1 MKKLSKITIC
11 LFMILSFLFVE
22 NVRAEDD
29 IQAIENMITKSGGKE
44 ECPSNSYV
52 CLMGLSAVR
61 ITYYEDGKA
70 KEGYNVFNTKNM
82 SEKKWS
88 NWLNNSGVG
97 QIKTTR
103 YGTGVNHRIYG
114 DIVNAGDWRLNTKSK
129 QNKFY
134 KGVKKGIQKLDQWV
148 IEIINK
154 HTGQNFTSSSDEN
167 LKNYISNS
175 KVYFVIEPLYFF
187 KVQDLKT
194 ADEVGFGQRTT
205 PVFRRYLYT
214 ANQIGKELVSQTS
227 RCKSAG
233 YGVSKCE
240 KVYSDRSD
248 HPHTKKIATNMRL
261 KKAQIELSKGVSK
274 KTYKMKDLVEQK
286 EKTGLGVGVIKL
298 KYGTVKTGTPD
309 YVCYP
314 KTEYCDQDTYS
325 ITEGVSYTKYTD
337 SNGATCTNGNYSQ
350 SEYGVVTFLEK
361 NQFCHVYCTKDIEF
375 NIPKSYNG
383 AFKTPWATANFNDN
397 FTITKTGN
405 YDCKVDFEYYY
416 GDSTNPAWLKKTAL
430 AVYGDKARIT
440 RAQALLAQNLENVRS
455 TRDTVCPGKDLETCA
470 IEATGR
476 ACPTTSCV
484 SGSCDFSEINTCVNS
499 FGTNADG
506 SINFND
512 DPNRYMA
519 FHYAAWVNN
528 WNAIKESYAEC
539 ANYAPNNE
547 TMKSIFPEN
556 EINVTDTDGNTYNLK
571 PDGEVD
577 CTGDCDPLYVVDYG
591 LKNEDGTPNYII
603 QKLPGSAAMT
613 QKSTKDSSGKSYPL
627 EDKAQATL
635 AKTVGLCQYWNGVDG
650 ATTGIGYD
658 SICLLKRFYE
668 SRIESRGSFSINVD
682 YTYKPTKNYKA
693 DFNKNFE
700 LTPSSDESM
709 DYNSFSNQATKY
721 FASGSD
727 NICKWDNSKFNNIFG
742 KNTGDNQDNNQG
754 NANKITFNLGADSD
768 AAKCKFTNTT
778 IEMKKTLSNETC
790 ACPSNTVHAGT
801 NAYYWINNDLLTNTG
816 VIEKFKEGATCA
828 EAISMVCRDSS
839 LNSDSNGYEEPT
851 DLNGEPIT
859 DCLIS
864 GIKYQDCVSNGS
876 KTYKCQITNKYGNTA
891 TSYIDADVY
900 EAAKKQGVEIDKKD
914 EMNKL
919 ANKVCS
925 SKYGTCDD
933 NNDKKFIYRT
943 VQLNSGSDIK
953 SDKKI
958 SFPGVKGIGRT
969 PGLNWSDNDIE
980 TVLKTDNA
988 NYSGTPMYTIILNHD
1003 TIKHVRDY
1011 NKSHTYDD
1019 VENLKCGST
1028 DSTTSACVSNFVHDE
1043 QYGIQKSRSKCG
1055 NVTSDPNS
1063 FYSTGCVNYY
1073 GRSS

>member
-11 LFMILSFLFVE
+11 LFMILSFLFVG
-22 NVRAEDD
+22 NVKAEDD
-29 IQAIENMITKSGGKE
+29 IQTIENMITKSGGKE

-61 ITYYEDGKA
+61 ITYYENGKA
-70 KEGYNVFNTKNM
+70 YEGYNVFNTKNM
-82 SEKKWS
+82 SEEKW
-88 NWLNNSGVG
+88 NKWLNNSGVS

-154 HTGQNFTSSSDEN
+154 HTGQTFTSSSDEN
-167 LKNYISNS
+167 LKNYISSS

-227 RCKSAG
+227 SCKSAG

-240 KVYSDRSD
+240 KVYSDRSN

-261 KKAQIELSKGVSK
+261 KKAQIGLKKGASKNP
-274 KTYKMKDLVEQK
+274 YRMKDLVEY
-286 EKTGLGVGVIKL
+286 EETTGLGVGVIKL
-298 KYGTVKTGTPD
+298 KYKGGGETSKSPA
-309 YVCYP
+309 YVCYAKNEGCEP
-314 KTEYCDQDTYS
+314 DTYS
-325 ITEGVSYTKYTD
+325 ITSDVSDNETYDDTGV
-337 SNGATCTNGNYSQ
+337 TCTNGNYSQ
-350 SEYGVVTFLEK
+350 SEYGVVTFLED
-361 NQFCHVYCTKDIEF
+361 NEFCHVYCTKDIEF

-397 FTITKTGN
+397 FTITKTGS

-416 GDSTNPAWLKKTAL
+416 GDSTNPAWLKDV
-430 AVYGDKARIT
+430 AVATYGKSNRIT
-440 RAQALLAQNLENVRS
+440 RAQALLAQTLDNTRN
-455 TRDTVCPGKDLETCA
+455 TRDILCGSGTKLADCA
-470 IEATGR
+470 KTAISA
-476 ACPTTSCV
+476 ACPWANGDLNSCYNAVISENNKNEKGEFYYQYTTAGGYV
-484 SGSCDFSEINTCVNS
+484 
-499 FGTNADG
+499 
-506 SINFND
+506 
-512 DPNRYMA
+512 
-519 FHYAAWVNN
+519 FHYWSFLNTWKRV
-528 WNAIKESYAEC
+528 KDSYAEC
-539 ANYAPNNE
+539 ANYIPDE
-547 TMKSIFPEN
+547 GKIFPKN
-556 EINVTDTDGNTYNLK
+556 EIEVKDTDGNTYNLK
-571 PDGEVD
+571 PEGTVD
-577 CTGDCDPLYVVDYG
+577 CTGDCDNLHIVDYG
-591 LKNEDGTPNYII
+591 NGKYVTQP
-603 QKLPGSAAMT
+603 LPGNAELT
-613 QKSTKDSSGKSYPL
+613 KNNTKDALTGKTFEFGDNSL
-627 EDKAQATL
+627 QDVL
-635 AKTVGLCQYWNGVDG
+635 
-650 ATTGIGYD
+650 ATTPYGNCSNWVGNDGITKGQGYN

-668 SRIESRGSFSINVD
+668 YYIESRGSFSINVD
-682 YTYKPTKNYKA
+682 YTYKPTTHYKA

-700 LTPSSDESM
+700 LTPSSGESM

-727 NICKWDNSKFNNIFG
+727 NVCKWDNSKFDNIFG
-742 KNTGDNQDNNQG
+742 KNTGDNQGNNQG

-768 AAKCKFTNTT
+768 AATCDFKNTT

-801 NAYYWINNDLLTNTG
+801 NAYYWINNDLLTNAG

-839 LNSDSNGYEEPT
+839 LDSDPNGYEEPT

-876 KTYKCQITNKYGNTA
+876 KTYTCKITNKYGKTA

-900 EAAKKQGVEIDKKD
+900 KAAKKQGVEIDKED

-919 ANKVCS
+919 ADKICR
-925 SKYGTCDD
+925 SKYGTCD
-933 NNDKKFIYRT
+933 NNNGDEKFVYRT

-958 SFPGVKGIGRT
+958 SFPGVEGVGRT
-969 PGLNWSDNDIE
+969 PGLNWSDTDIE

-988 NYSGTPMYTIILNHD
+988 NYNGTPMYTIILNHD
-1003 TIKHVRDY
+1003 TIKRVRDY
-1011 NKSHTYDD
+1011 NKTHTYGD
-1019 VENLKCGST
+1019 VSNLEC
-1028 DSTTSACVSNFVHDE
+1028 DSATTSACVSRFVHNE
-1043 QYGIQKSRSKCG
+1043 QYGIQKDRSKCG